1 MRQYF
6 IHSEVILY
14 ALEKKVIFSQI
25 VFKIKKI
32 IPEIINSA
40 QLGIPESF
48 SKIETTMELMRAIW
62 SANQGSLP
70 KSSHMVEILLSG
82 TYWKLF
88 IHLRWQIQIVTRLIL
103 GLQPE
108 GVTQSEMRNEEL
120 MEKNVTCQSHYTQLS
135 LLWTTV
141 QSIIC
146 EKKTGMCEIL
156 SYNFI

>member
-88 IHLRWQIQIVTRLIL
+88 IHLRWQIQHCDKAHIGTSAW
-103 GLQPE
+103 GGNTE
-108 GVTQSEMRNEEL
+108 WNEEWRING
-120 MEKNVTCQSHYTQLS
+120 EKCHLPIS
-135 LLWTTV
+135 LHTT
-141 QSIIC
+141 
-146 EKKTGMCEIL
+146 
-156 SYNFI
+156 